1 MEQESHP
8 RTIHESTRM
17 STRTGGTARSL
28 AIVPVYGEI
37 TNIKNVLSRFGPGTV
52 DEIFIAADSATPA
65 TLSEIKD
72 TAARSGIKLTIVA
85 NPVRKGIGHAI
96 RQGYEY
102 ALSNGFDI
110 IVVMAGN
117 GKDDPQEIPRLLE
130 PIVKHG
136 YDYVQGSRFL
146 PGGRRI
152 RNPFLRLIFTRLFPI
167 VWTWTTGV
175 RCTDVTNGFRAYK
188 TSILQD
194 RKINVWQT
202 WLDQYQLEY
211 YLHYKVLTLGYKFL
225 ERPVSKT
232 YPVGGR
238 GYTKISP
245 FRDWWQIVGPILLLR
260 IGART

>member
-1 MEQESHP
+1 MSA
-8 RTIHESTRM
+8 TRA
-17 STRTGGTARSL
+17 GAARSV
-28 AIVPVYGEI
+28 AIIPIYGENK
-37 TNIKNVLSRFGPGTV
+37 NIKEVLTRFQPGTV
-52 DEIFIAADSATPA
+52 DEVFITADATTSN
-65 TLSEIKD
+65 TLSEIRE
-72 TAARSGIKLTIVA
+72 TATGAGVKLTIHV
-85 NPVRKGIGHAI
+85 NPVRKGIGNAI

-117 GKDDPQEIPRLLE
+117 GKDDPREIPRLLE

-152 RNPFLRLIFTRLFPI
+152 RNPFLRRIFTRLFPL

-188 TSILQD
+188 ARILQD
-194 RKINVWQT
+194 RNINVWQP

-211 YLHYKVLTLGYKFL
+211 YLHYKVLTLGYKFT

-232 YPVGGR
+232 YPVESR

-245 FRDWWQIVGPILLLR
+245 FRDWWQIIGPIILLR